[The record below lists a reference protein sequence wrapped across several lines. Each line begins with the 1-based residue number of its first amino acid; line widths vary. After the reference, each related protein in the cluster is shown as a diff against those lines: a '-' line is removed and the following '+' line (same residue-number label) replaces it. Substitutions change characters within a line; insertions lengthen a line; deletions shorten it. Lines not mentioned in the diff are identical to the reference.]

1 MEHELPDVE
10 DAPDLDLF
18 LNAEVLLP
26 QNGERLQAGKVI
38 GRATDADGNPAGEYH
53 SNPIL
58 NTRVYDV
65 QFPDGMIQQYSANI
79 IAENLY
85 SQVDEDGRRYTMLD
99 DIVEYSND
107 ANAIDKDNGWITNQ
121 HGRRTRK
128 VTTKGWELLI
138 NWKDGCQSWVA
149 LKDVKDS
156 FPVQLAE
163 FAVAK
168 GIDDEP
174 VFAWWVPHT
183 IKKRSRII
191 SAIKSRMLKK
201 THKYGIELPRSVEE
215 AYKLDEINKNRFWR
229 DAINKE
235 IKNVMV
241 AFDILGEGE

>member
-10 DAPDLDLF
+10 DVPDLDLF

-38 GRATDADGNPAGEYH
+38 DRATDADGNPAGEYH

-65 QFPDGMIQQYSANI
+65 QFPAGMIQQYSANI

-121 HGRRTRK
+121 HGTK
-128 VTTKGWELLI
+128 VQIT
-138 NWKDGCQSWVA
+138 NDGYSCQ
-149 LKDVKDS
+149 
-156 FPVQLAE
+156 
-163 FAVAK
+163 
-168 GIDDEP
+168 
-174 VFAWWVPHT
+174 
-183 IKKRSRII
+183 
-191 SAIKSRMLKK
+191 
-201 THKYGIELPRSVEE
+201 
-215 AYKLDEINKNRFWR
+215 
-229 DAINKE
+229 
-235 IKNVMV
+235 
-241 AFDILGEGE
+241 